1 MASEEAERAVITK
14 AVAVRA
20 RDLVRALLAPGG
32 LVSVEDAG
40 ETVAV
45 SVRSCVAKT
54 SPENL
59 AVRRQDV
66 EKLAVAAATASL
78 TVIVNVG
85 LSWITDRTPQHG
97 RGGNHQGSCGFPCP
111 GGRHE
116 DLLGLHFCS
125 LVLGCDFLL
134 RGGTACCSS

>member
-1 MASEEAERAVITK
+1 MASEEAERAVITE

-54 SPENL
+54 SRENL

-85 LSWITDRTPQHG
+85 LSRINIITYCIDV
-97 RGGNHQGSCGFPCP
+97 SC
-111 GGRHE
+111 E
-116 DLLGLHFCS
+116 
-125 LVLGCDFLL
+125 
-134 RGGTACCSS
+134 

>member
-78 TVIVNVG
+78 TVIVNAGSLTAPHSMVEEVITKAVVASRAQVEDTRTSSDYIFVLWYLVVTFCCG
-85 LSWITDRTPQHG
+85 VALLVVRLS
-97 RGGNHQGSCGFPCP
+97 N
-111 GGRHE
+111 
-116 DLLGLHFCS
+116 
-125 LVLGCDFLL
+125 
-134 RGGTACCSS
+134 